1 MIVLAVYR
9 RVFANRELSRLLF
22 GEFASSIGDWLYLVA
37 LLIVVYQQAADP
49 VVLGIVGA
57 ARVLPYILLSF
68 PAGIAA
74 DRFDRRMILLVTDVA
89 RGVIMVAMAAVV
101 AFGGPVEII
110 VVLAI
115 VATCFSAFFS
125 PAIGSYIPTLVR
137 DESELGPAN
146 STWSALDNLAFVIGP
161 AVAGI
166 LIGVGGLTIAFLLNA
181 ASFALVAV
189 VLWGLPSSR
198 AGDATGTRGAPET
211 ESEVTTD
218 VVSVHAPRSV
228 RSAIRP
234 IAAPLLALN
243 VLGVAGSFVAGGLGV
258 LTVVLAVDILR
269 SGEAGTGLL
278 NAAVGVGG
286 LIGALISSALV
297 LRRRLAPPLIVG
309 GIAFAASVLM
319 LGQTGSLGLAMV
331 ALAVGSAGALL
342 IEVIATTLFQRIVP
356 DEIRGRAIGAMET
369 LAVAAYA
376 AGSFF
381 VPVLAVALGHDLVLA
396 ACAGLVALAV
406 GVAVPLLGRHAIQG
420 PAHDALREHLAHVPM
435 LAGLPP
441 ARLEAAMGQSTVVS
455 ISAGQVVVRQGE
467 PADRFYVIADGS
479 VDVTQ
484 HLVPGGPERIL
495 RRMTRGE
502 FFGEIGLLRGGRR
515 AATATALETGTLLS
529 LHEPAYHELV
539 GHGPGLASRLL
550 NLHRGSGHAATTG
563 AWKGD
568 TGG

>member
-1 MIVLAVYR
+1 MRVLAVYR
-9 RVFANRELSRLLF
+9 RVFGNRELSRLLF
-22 GEFASSIGDWLYLVA
+22 GEFVSSIGDWLYLVA
-37 LLIVVYQQAADP
+37 LLIVVYEQAGDP

-101 AFGGPVEII
+101 AFGGPVESI

-125 PAIGSYIPTLVR
+125 PAIGSYIPALVR

-166 LIGVGGLTIAFLLNA
+166 LIGFGGLTTAFLLNA

-198 AGDATGTRGAPET
+198 AGDMTGARGAPDAEA
-211 ESEVTTD
+211 EER
-218 VVSVHAPRSV
+218 AEPRAL

-234 IAAPLLALN
+234 IAAPLVALN

-369 LAVAAYA
+369 LAVTAYA

-381 VPVLAVALGHDLVLA
+381 VPVLAVTLGHDLVLA

-406 GVAVPLLGRHAIQG
+406 GTAVPLLGRHAIQG
-420 PAHDALREHLAHVPM
+420 PAHDALREHLGQVPM

-441 ARLEAAMGQSTVVS
+441 ARVETAMGQSTVVP
-455 ISAGQVVVRQGE
+455 ITADQVVIRQGE

-479 VDVTQ
+479 VEVTQ
-484 HLVPGGPERIL
+484 HLVAGGPERAL

-502 FFGEIGLLRGGRR
+502 FFGEIGLLSGGRR
-515 AATATALETGTLLS
+515 TATVTALEPGTLLA
-529 LHEPAYHELV
+529 LDGPTFHELV
-539 GHGPGLASRLL
+539 GSGPGLTSRLL
-550 NLHRGSGHAATTG
+550 NLHRGAGLTATTG